1 MRPSSGPTLTHQGA
15 RAKGR
20 EGRFRPNQGH
30 TLAPGWEQLD
40 LWGGDYRS
48 RDQQRRDRQRV
59 WQAYVDCLTLAQ
71 ARAAL
76 PDVPEADF
84 RAVWPDRCPMVPDSS
99 LDRRRV
105 MEAVEELGPEGA
117 LAWLGEG
124 LQGSDLDWLRGEV
137 GGFEKK
143 PGPGIDRLAGP
154 GYYLNVAAGRKKSP
168 GRGGSDAECE

>member
-1 MRPSSGPTLTHQGA
+1 MRPNSGPTLTHQGA

-59 WQAYVDCLTLAQ
+59 WQAYVDC
-71 ARAAL
+71 
-76 PDVPEADF
+76 
-84 RAVWPDRCPMVPDSS
+84 RCPMVPDSS

-137 GGFEKK
+137 EA
-143 PGPGIDRLAGP
+143 L
-154 GYYLNVAAGRKKSP
+154 VE
-168 GRGGSDAECE
+168 SDSTAVVG